1 MSRRDNL
8 RIAGAACLAAALHLP
23 ALAESLA
30 SSASSAGSASSG
42 SASDSIKGSS
52 NSSGA
57 PAKVAAGDYRI
68 EAVTAAA
75 DRPGMV
81 RVALQAVA
89 RDGAD
94 SAFVLVLPQVTFE
107 QQGLARGDTVSARAR
122 PYGLEFARTD
132 TRAAFF
138 LVLADDWKREI
149 DARPVTSRM

>member
-68 EAVTAAA
+68 AVTT
-75 DRPGMV
+75 D
-81 RVALQAVA
+81 LVA
-89 RDGAD
+89 RD
-94 SAFVLVLPQVTFE
+94 LQE
-107 QQGLARGDTVSARAR
+107 VST
-122 PYGLEFARTD
+122 LESLMLTS
-132 TRAAFF
+132 
-138 LVLADDWKREI
+138 L
-149 DARPVTSRM
+149 PVTIATGERKTLNIKTSGS